1 MLPILALP
9 LLKIAAI
16 VIGAGVATA
25 TVIGVAGVVYDCIQ
39 GCINRTSVQE
49 HFAEKIKE
57 KLNKGDFQTINIGL
71 TEAEI
76 IDVSEKDGITYVAY
90 EVNGERFGIRSADGT
105 SLSERERLTL
115 SLQANG
121 N

>member
-1 MLPILALP
+1 MSW
-9 LLKIAAI
+9 LKIAALVVGGI
-16 VIGAGVATA
+16 AAAVLAAG
-25 TVIGVAGVVYDCIQ
+25 IAGVVYDWIQ

-49 HFAEKIKE
+49 HFVEKIKE

-90 EVNGERFGIRSADGT
+90 EVDGERFGIRSSDGT
-105 SLSERERLTL
+105 SLSEKERLTL
-115 SLQANG
+115 SR
-121 N
+121 